1 MRPILGRSARVSH
14 RGKPPDFWAWPGIA
28 SGCSFVVSPEE
39 MALTAL
45 MAPASR
51 SDLLERNLE
60 LAQIESALAEASNG
74 GGKLVVVE
82 GRAGIGKTALVD
94 AARDVADANGMRV
107 VRARATE
114 LESGFAWGVVRQLFE
129 PILFAETQ
137 DELDEL
143 LQGDAALAAALLGLP
158 GAPTLHSNLDQRGD
172 PSFVILHGL
181 YWLLASL
188 SAQRPVL
195 VIVDDLH
202 WADGASL
209 RYLAFLLTRL
219 SELRVALLLVA
230 RTGAAGTDEKL
241 LATVTSDPGADVI
254 RLAPL
259 SDDSAAYLLERSL
272 GELPDPVFLDAVMN
286 ATGGTPFLVSGV
298 VDDLREEGIAP
309 SAEASAD
316 VERIGVRVGGRSV
329 RLQLSQLPAH
339 AGRLAKARGPAVC
352 AGRRHE

>member
-1 MRPILGRSARVSH
+1 MRPILGRSAGVSH
-14 RGKPPDFWAWPGIA
+14 RGKPPDFWAGPGLRA
-28 SGCSFVVSPEE
+28 DAPSLLVTEE
-39 MALTAL
+39 MAPTAL

-51 SDLLERNLE
+51 SVLLERNLE
-60 LAQIESALAEASNG
+60 LAQIDSALAEASNG
-74 GGKLVVVE
+74 SGKLVVVE
-82 GRAGIGKTALVD
+82 GRAGTGKTALVD
-94 AARDVADANGMRV
+94 AVRDVADANGMRV

-158 GAPTLHSNLDQRGD
+158 GAPPLHSKVDQPGD

-219 SELRVALLLVA
+219 SELRVAVLLVA

-272 GELPDPVFLDAVMN
+272 GELPDPVFLDAVILSHP
-286 ATGGTPFLVSGV
+286 APHLFRGARSRSP
-298 VDDLREEGIAP
+298 EE
-309 SAEASAD
+309 S
-316 VERIGVRVGGRSV
+316 
-329 RLQLSQLPAH
+329 AH
-339 AGRLAKARGPAVC
+339 AD
-352 AGRRHE
+352 

>member
-1 MRPILGRSARVSH
+1 
-14 RGKPPDFWAWPGIA
+14 
-28 SGCSFVVSPEE
+28 

-51 SDLLERNLE
+51 SGLLERNLE

-74 GGKLVVVE
+74 SGKLVVVE

-94 AARDVADANGMRV
+94 AARDVADANGMRI

-129 PILFAETQ
+129 PILFGETQ
-137 DELDEL
+137 GELDEL

-158 GAPTLHSNLDQRGD
+158 GAPPLHSNVDQRGD

-188 SAQRPVL
+188 SAKRPVL
-195 VIVDDLH
+195 IIIDDLH

-209 RYLAFLLTRL
+209 RYLAFLLTRI
-219 SELRVALLLVA
+219 SELRVAVLLVA

-309 SAEASAD
+309 SA
-316 VERIGVRVGGRSV
+316 
-329 RLQLSQLPAH
+329 
-339 AGRLAKARGPAVC
+339 
-352 AGRRHE
+352 